1 MLRKIAIIILSIFTS
16 MSCIAQ
22 FKEVIVGDILN
33 INGIKGIVFCV
44 NDDGTHGQIMSVKA
58 FRAKKDLFCIKS
70 SLLKG
75 LSMTDENDGMQNTQ
89 NLFNFCVEHNI
100 PITSFPVFNWCK
112 SLGHGWYIPSVNQLK
127 DFVNYWLGNTNV
139 EVQWDDEDEPIE
151 EQDNSISHTKVV
163 DNILLNAGGIPF
175 LNGVFSSTLNE
186 DRKVDVFQYKKDDG
200 KWSFKKEN
208 PMKIDAFC
216 VGRAFYDF

>member
-1 MLRKIAIIILSIFTS
+1 
-16 MSCIAQ
+16 MSCFAQ
-22 FKEVIVGDILN
+22 FKEVKVGDVLN
-33 INGIKGIVFCV
+33 INGVKGIVFSV
-44 NDDGTHGQIMSVKA
+44 NDDGTHGKIMSVKA
-58 FRAKKDLFCIKS
+58 FRAKKDLFCLKS

-75 LSMTDENDGMQNTQ
+75 LSMTNENDGMQNTQ
-89 NLFNFCVEHNI
+89 NLFNYCIEHKI

-112 SLGHGWYIPSVNQLK
+112 SLGYGWYIPSVNQLK

-139 EVQWDDEDEPIE
+139 EVQWDDDDESIE
-151 EQDNSISHTKVV
+151 KQDNTIPHTKIV